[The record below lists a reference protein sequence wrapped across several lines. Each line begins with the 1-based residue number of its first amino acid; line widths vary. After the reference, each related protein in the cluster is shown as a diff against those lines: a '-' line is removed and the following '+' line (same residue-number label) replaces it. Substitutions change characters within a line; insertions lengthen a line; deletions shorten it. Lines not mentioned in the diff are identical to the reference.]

1 MKKKNIY
8 IDEDARY
15 GGPQHRMILISN
27 NLRKK
32 FDISYLIS
40 DDQNQV
46 FKKKLIKQKL
56 NFKEI
61 KITRLSKDFKTLLL
75 IRV

>member
-1 MKKKNIY
+1 MKKKIIY

-27 NLRKK
+27 NLREK

-46 FKKKLIKQKL
+46 FKKNL
-56 NFKEI
+56 F
-61 KITRLSKDFKTLLL
+61 SKN
-75 IRV
+75 